1 MQSFFKD
8 VMKKM
13 DATCEKLREDLS
25 HIRTGRANTAIL
37 DGITIDY
44 YGTPTPLNQVGSVSA
59 PEPRLIVVQPWDSS
73 LLKEIEKAILSSDLG
88 LNPANDG
95 KILRLPIPELT
106 EERRK
111 DIVKKVKKLGEDAK
125 VAIRNIRRD
134 ANDQVKKQEKA
145 HEISEDQMHD
155 ALDEIQKYTDE
166 HIKKLDTIVKVKEDE
181 VMEV

>member
-1 MQSFFKD
+1 
-8 VMKKM
+8 MKKM